1 MQTDVRG
8 KAEDLQ
14 TAEKPKGAAGESSPP
29 LLIRPISAADRE
41 PILRIL
47 VETGMFTDQE
57 VSIALELL
65 DTVLTQPEQQDYVI
79 NVCEIVGPVG
89 YYCIGP
95 TPATVGTFDLYW
107 IAVDPVTQG
116 RGIGAALVAHA
127 EGVVRDRGGRLILA
141 ETSSQ
146 AKYQGTREFYRRRGY
161 DQLTLIRDYYS
172 PGDDLIVFGKY
183 IH

>member
-1 MQTDVRG
+1 METGVRE

-14 TAEKPKGAAGESSPP
+14 TAEKPKGAAGESTLP
-29 LLIRPISAADRE
+29 LLIRPISAADRD
-41 PILRIL
+41 PIRRIL

-57 VSIALELL
+57 VSIALELV
-65 DTVLTQPEQQDYVI
+65 DTVLTKPEQQDYVI
-79 NVCEIVGPVG
+79 NVGEVVAPVG

-107 IAVDPVTQG
+107 IAVDPATQG

-127 EGVVRDRGGRLILA
+127 EKVVRGRGGRLILA

-146 AKYQGTREFYRRRGY
+146 AKYEGTREFYRRRGY